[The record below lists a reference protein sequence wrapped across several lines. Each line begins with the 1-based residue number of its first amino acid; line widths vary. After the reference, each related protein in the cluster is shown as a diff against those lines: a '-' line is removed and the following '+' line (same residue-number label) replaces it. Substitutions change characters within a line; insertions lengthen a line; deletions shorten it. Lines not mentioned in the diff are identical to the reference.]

1 MVAQEEKSGITEE
14 MWIPPLGTMN
24 VGTIFHNKSIWH

>member
-1 MVAQEEKSGITEE
+1 MVEQEEKSGITKEI
-14 MWIPPLGTMN
+14 WIHPLRTMN